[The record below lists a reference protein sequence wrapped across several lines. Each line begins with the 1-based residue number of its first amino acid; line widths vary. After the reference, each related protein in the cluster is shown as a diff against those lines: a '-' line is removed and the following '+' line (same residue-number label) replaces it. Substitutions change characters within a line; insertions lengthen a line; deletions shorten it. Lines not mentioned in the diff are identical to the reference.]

1 MTHSDPTGPHSEG
14 SAIAPRLRQGAT
26 VAAVLAAIIVNA
38 LSNFFPLGGAN
49 IGEIANTVFAEVKIT
64 PANYAFAIWGL
75 IYVGLISFSIYQAR
89 PKQRFD
95 PSVRQTAYGV
105 IGACLFQIAWV
116 FAFQLKYFGLS
127 VLLMVG
133 ILACLIGAYR
143 AARRPQPPS
152 RPRRWLL
159 QIPISLYLG
168 WITVATVV
176 NVASA
181 LVAVGWNQWGLA
193 ATTWTILMV
202 LVSALIAAVV
212 TAQYQDAAFPAVTIW
227 ALIAIAL
234 RATNPAAISLVAS
247 GLAAALGL
255 LTLWLNLPKPKPAP

>member
-1 MTHSDPTGPHSEG
+1 M
-14 SAIAPRLRQGAT
+14 APRCRQGAT
-26 VAAVLAAIIVNA
+26 FAAVFAAIIVNA

-49 IGEIANTVFAEVKIT
+49 IGEIANTVFADVKIT

-75 IYVGLISFSIYQAR
+75 IYVGLIGFSFYQAR
-89 PKQRFD
+89 PKLRFD
-95 PSVRQTAYGV
+95 PSLRQTAYGV
-105 IGACLFQIAWV
+105 IGACLCQIAWV
-116 FAFQLKYFGLS
+116 FAFQLRYFWLS

-143 AARRPQPPS
+143 ASHRAQPPA
-152 RPRRWLL
+152 RQRRWLL
-159 QIPISLYLG
+159 QIPISLYLS

-181 LVAVGWNQWGLA
+181 LVASGWGQWTLA

-202 LVSALIAAVV
+202 IVSALIAAVV
-212 TAQYQDAAFPAVTIW
+212 TTQYKDATFPAVTIW

-234 RATNPAAISLVAS
+234 RATNPASISLVAS
-247 GLAAALGL
+247 GLAAVLGL